1 MVGEKMRVITVML
14 LLFVLFMGV
23 VYGTLSATGNE
34 RVDMSGKII
43 GLCSDS
49 SQCDGNAI
57 NSILVEGSTN
67 GGADNQSMSIMITK
81 NTTISHKYGD
91 NLVKASINDLH
102 PGQNIQIQFTG
113 DTIYTYPPQTN
124 ASQIIILYQ

>member
-34 RVDMSGKII
+34 RVDMSAKII
-43 GLCSDS
+43 GLCSDN
-49 SQCDGNAI
+49 SQCDGKAI
-57 NSILVEGSTN
+57 NSILVEGSTT
-67 GGADNQSMSIMITK
+67 GGTDNQSMSILITK

-91 NLVKASINDLH
+91 NLVKASIDDLH
-102 PGQNIQIQFTG
+102 PGQRIQIQFTG
-113 DTIYTYPPQTN
+113 DTIQTYPPQTN
-124 ASQIIILYQ
+124 ASQIIILY

>member
-23 VYGTLSATGNE
+23 VYGTFTATGSE

-43 GLCSDS
+43 GLCSDDS
-49 SQCDGNAI
+49 VGDGQAI
-57 NSILVEGSTN
+57 NSLMVEGSTN
-67 GGADNQSMSIMITK
+67 GGTDNQSISILINK

-91 NLVKASINDLH
+91 NLVKASIDDLH
-102 PGQNIQIQFTG
+102 PGQKIEVRFAG
-113 DTIYTYPPQTN
+113 DMLQTYPPQIN
-124 ASQIIILYQ
+124 ASQIIIVY

>member
-1 MVGEKMRVITVML
+1 MRVITVML

-81 NTTISHKYGD
+81 NTTISHKYGN
-91 NLVKASINDLH
+91 NLVKASIDDLH
-102 PGQNIQIQFTG
+102 PGQKIQIQFEG
-113 DTIYTYPPQTN
+113 DVIQTYPPQTN
-124 ASQIIILYQ
+124 ASQIIILY